1 MKKSQ
6 NILLALLLMILGA
19 VIYHFFQKSNEEILD
34 IKPESVIIQEQ
45 LKNVSKLVVNEAKL
59 SQVYTYKDQKGY
71 IMDMFKFDKK
81 AVVVVNADV
90 QISYDLSKIKYEID
104 EEKKIVKITS
114 IPEQEVKV
122 YPEIKIL
129 DIKDST
135 FNTFEGNDYNKVTAK
150 IKSEFMNKIN
160 TSTIKINS
168 KDRLISELGKFL
180 VVTQA
185 LGWTLQYE
193 DTQINAQTDFKS
205 IAL

>member
-6 NILLALLLMILGA
+6 NILVAILLMILGA

-81 AVVVVNADV
+81 AVVIVNADV

>member
-6 NILLALLLMILGA
+6 NILLALLLMILGV

-71 IMDMFKFDKK
+71 MMDMFKFDKK

>member
-6 NILLALLLMILGA
+6 NILVAILLMILGA
-19 VIYHFFQKSNEEILD
+19 VLYHFFQKSKEEVLD

-81 AVVVVNADV
+81 AVVIVNADV